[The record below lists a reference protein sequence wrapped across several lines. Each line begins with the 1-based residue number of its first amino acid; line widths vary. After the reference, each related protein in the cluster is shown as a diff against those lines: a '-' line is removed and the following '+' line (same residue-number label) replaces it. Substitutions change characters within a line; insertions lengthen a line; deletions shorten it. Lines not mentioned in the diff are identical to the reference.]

1 MLHLLIDAH
10 VLISHDQEHQVSLP
24 VESVQACTEENIVI
38 PLESHWMIK
47 LWTFD
52 CISFHNHMCGP
63 GNFAA
68 TSLQEI
74 ELRPEAE
81 TA

>member
-52 CISFHNHMCGP
+52 CISFHYSIGGLTILPQHLHKG
-63 GNFAA
+63 
-68 TSLQEI
+68 S
-74 ELRPEAE
+74 EAQI
-81 TA
+81 T